1 MESTDSF
8 FDQPPGRDD
17 PGFVVNGRYAI
28 KHPETGKPST
38 WQRASNFGAPLADQN
53 AISRWQKRELIRGLN
68 LREDLIELIRT
79 ATEITNAQ
87 ADEWAAMA
95 LAAAA
100 ADAKANRGTAV
111 HEVLAAYDSGRQ
123 YSERYAHIVHG
134 YGSELNR
141 HGLTPVAW
149 EVVVLNVPLGAA
161 GRLDRIYREREGS
174 YVLGDVK
181 TGRLDYAIHEFAVQ
195 LAVYNTA
202 KYLVDDTGSPKPL
215 PWVLRQ
221 DYAVLVHVDPVTGES
236 STYRI
241 DMPLSLRAANLA
253 VQVRSWR
260 STKDVAL
267 PYVPPDAA
275 TREVDAQWANAGLAS
290 DLNRVVEVDAP
301 PADLS
306 NRVGIAV
313 DQVPGGIAA
322 TIRHSTAEQ
331 NLPDDH
337 PGREA
342 NESVAAYH
350 ARLADE
356 DNRAQAF
363 GHHTQTSAV
372 PVESRPP
379 HYDTKTGEQR
389 IRPDGVTV
397 YFTGQDWEPVN
408 PVQAANLAVP
418 GDGPRAGMAAI
429 VHGEHAPNMAATI
442 AANEPRDAGVPHP
455 SHVEHPELFAPTG
468 QPIPARPFDPTPDES
483 AAFGGPVPAID
494 PEVEAAELAKLP
506 KAELQRM
513 LKALG
518 GTDLAHHRS
527 WLAHEIVK
535 RKNAA
540 GHPDIVTVGTNA
552 AGERAVTIDQRPVAP
567 VAAAEQTPH
576 TLALI
581 GAAGSVADLSRIRD
595 KIVSVGGDKAWTD
608 QMTEAARARAAVLDE
623 GDRQSVLAR
632 IAGAGSSQELAAL
645 WAELTLSGT
654 APSHWTAEYQE
665 HATAQ
670 LNAINST
677 NVAAPP
683 VNPFAQ

>member
-1 MESTDSF
+1 MESTDAF

-17 PGFVVNGRYAI
+17 PGYVVNGRYAI
-28 KHPETGKPST
+28 KNPETGKPAT

-100 ADAKANRGTAV
+100 TDAKANRGTAV
-111 HEVLAAYDSGRQ
+111 HEVLRAYDSGQQ

-134 YGSELNR
+134 YGSELRR

-161 GRLDRIYREREGS
+161 GKLDRVYREREGS

-181 TGRLDYAIHEFAVQ
+181 TGRLDYAVHEFAVQ

-322 TIRHSTAEQ
+322 TIRHSAAEQ

-372 PVESRPP
+372 PVESRPQP
-379 HYDTKTGEQR
+379 YTPKVGEQR
-389 IRPDGVTV
+389 IRPDGVTL
-397 YFTGQDWEPVN
+397 YWTGQDWDPVN

-418 GDGPRAGMAAI
+418 GEGPRAGM
-429 VHGEHAPNMAATI
+429 
-442 AANEPRDAGVPHP
+442 
-455 SHVEHPELFAPTG
+455 
-468 QPIPARPFDPTPDES
+468 PFDPTPDES
-483 AAFGGPVPAID
+483 AAFGGPIPADGDLTAPAID
-494 PEVEAAELAKLP
+494 PETEAAELSKLP

-527 WLAHEIVK
+527 WLANEIVR
-535 RKNAA
+535 RKNGSPTDNRPPTGAPA
-540 GHPDIVTVGTNA
+540 LEGP
-552 AGERAVTIDQRPVAP
+552 RPVAP

-581 GAAGSVADLSRIRD
+581 GSANSVADLARIRD
-595 KIVSVGGDKAWTD
+595 KIVGVGGDKAWTD

-632 IAGAGSSQELAAL
+632 IDTAGGSQELAAL

-665 HATAQ
+665 RATAR
-670 LNAINST
+670 LNFINST
-677 NVAAPP
+677 NAAAAPT
-683 VNPFAQ
+683 NPFAQ